1 MQILCIQIIYEMAN
15 SRRRDSFFISIN
27 NIAEIINLIYCV
39 VMQIRQKVLREFII
53 FIAKMGILFWIQFKI

>member
-27 NIAEIINLIYCV
+27 NIAEIIHLIYFV
-39 VMQIRQKVLREFII
+39 VMQIHQKVLREFII
-53 FIAKMGILFWIQFKI
+53 FIAMMGILFWIQFKI